1 MLVRVGQEVQEVPR
15 GLRPPPTPLA
25 DGVVRLEPLDKR
37 FVPDFE
43 ALTADPDVLRFTRV
57 PDSPGDGFAASWID
71 GYVKAWEDGSRAG
84 FAIVGEE
91 DGAFLGFAALVQIHL
106 DMGEGELGY
115 IVAPGARGR
124 GVAGRAIRLL
134 AGWAFREVGLMRLE
148 AWIDVANEP
157 SIRVVARAGFTY
169 EGIRR
174 SVHFKEN
181 LRADMAI
188 YSLLPGD
195 S

>member
-1 MLVRVGQEVQEVPR
+1 M
-15 GLRPPPTPLA
+15 
-25 DGVVRLEPLDKR
+25 
-37 FVPDFE
+37 
-43 ALTADPDVLRFTRV
+43 
-57 PDSPGDGFAASWID
+57 
-71 GYVKAWEDGSRAG
+71 AG
-84 FAIVGEE
+84 
-91 DGAFLGFAALVQIHL
+91 LVQIHL
-106 DMGEGELGY
+106 DIGEGELGY
-115 IVAPGARGR
+115 IVAPAARGR

-157 SIRVVARAGFTY
+157 SIRVVERAGFTY